1 MIAED
6 KQDLAVEYAFGMM
19 GSAAERAFEAELKTD
34 EELRAFA
41 MGLRES
47 AAAMAHDAPALLPPP
62 ELRERILSQVRGEL
76 AVAAA
81 VAAASSLEQQASLK
95 QQASKGTSS
104 FGFLPWAIAAGLAI
118 TSAAL
123 WTELSA
129 SKAEAFF
136 FRTEA
141 NRLRQQDALKQMKIA
156 TLSAQNEAFAKAGA
170 VVVWDEEK
178 QRGVIKLTNFP
189 PPANGK
195 DYQLW
200 VIDSKKG
207 GAPVSG
213 GVVPVSA
220 DGVARVSFI
229 PDQPIRKADK
239 FAISIEREG
248 GAPKVAGPIVLVG
261 D

>member
-19 GSAAERAFEAELKTD
+19 DAAAERAFEAELKVN

-41 MGLRES
+41 TELRES
-47 AAAMAHDAPALLPPP
+47 AAALAHDAPALVPPP
-62 ELRERILSQVRGEL
+62 ELRERILAPVRGEL

-81 VAAASSLEQQASLK
+81 VAAATSPVKSPAPIEASN
-95 QQASKGTSS
+95 

-123 WTELSA
+123 WMELSA
-129 SKAEAFF
+129 SRSEALFL
-136 FRTEA
+136 RSEA
-141 NRLRQQDALKQMKIA
+141 SALRQHDALSQVKIA
-156 TLSAQNEAFAKAGA
+156 MLSAQNEAYAKAGA
-170 VVVWDEEK
+170 VVVWDGAK
-178 QRGVIKLTNFP
+178 QRGVIKLSNFP
-189 PPANGK
+189 RAANGK

-200 VIDSKKG
+200 LIDSKKS
-207 GAPVSG
+207 APVSG

-220 DGVARVSFI
+220 DGVARVSFA
-229 PDQPIRKADK
+229 PDQPVGKADK
-239 FAISIEREG
+239 FAISVEKEG
-248 GAPKVAGPIVLVG
+248 GAPTAAGPIILVG